1 MLPWDKT
8 IQKYSN
14 FVQSLLPSFKT
25 KISSIF
31 LFCFCVLVLS
41 GYSISRLNNY
51 DEQNIRPVAKKF
63 LQRVLLD
70 GTPII
75 GLLPRSTIFR
85 LLVCYLFLAIIS
97 ISTLAPKGKEATP
110 IVVLAG

>member
-14 FVQSLLPSFKT
+14 FAQSLFPSFKT

-51 DEQNIRPVAKKF
+51 DEQNIRPVAESF

-70 GTPII
+70 GIPTICLLSVSII
-75 GLLPRSTIFR
+75 LREIALGGNHPKSDLIIF
-85 LLVCYLFLAIIS
+85 FG
-97 ISTLAPKGKEATP
+97 T
-110 IVVLAG
+110 

>member
-14 FVQSLLPSFKT
+14 FAQSLFPSFKS

-70 GTPII
+70 GIPTICLLSVSII
-75 GLLPRSTIFR
+75 LIEIALSGNHPKSDLIIF
-85 LLVCYLFLAIIS
+85 FG
-97 ISTLAPKGKEATP
+97 T
-110 IVVLAG
+110 